1 MRKQA
6 LSEATRLSQG
16 HKLVS
21 GRAEACTRTPARG
34 RPFLSTRGPQECSLH
49 ASVYLAA
56 TPAPETRIS
65 GEPDTSPAPT
75 PPSSGQA
82 SSGQPY
88 GQGRSPSAALPSANL
103 WVAGEGGGAT
113 ALVLRSYPTTLGRV
127 PGTKTP
133 APPLRAAAPH
143 VLRLVQRPGPRPRP
157 PLAARC
163 LPLLSPPPTRLGLPL
178 HVTRGGTA
186 VWPERAI

>member
-1 MRKQA
+1 MYPGPG
-6 LSEATRLSQG
+6 S
-16 HKLVS
+16 
-21 GRAEACTRTPARG
+21 ARG

-75 PPSSGQA
+75 PPAAAKLALANRTGRAGRRLRPCPQPTSG
-82 SSGQPY
+82 SR
-88 GQGRSPSAALPSANL
+88 GRS
-103 WVAGEGGGAT
+103 GAT

-127 PGTKTP
+127 PGTKRP
-133 APPLRAAAPH
+133 GPPLRAAAPH

-163 LPLLSPPPTRLGLPL
+163 LPLLSPPPTRLGLRL

-186 VWPERAI
+186 ARPERAS